1 MLLFGI
7 VFLFS
12 HFMLALECQLMFFFS
27 FFLRISY
34 QIFPHFK
41 LLHTKKKN
49 QCFVLIAFSSL
60 ARSVLPIGSR
70 PYVFYMSWNRASL
83 HVRGST
89 GADHALLP
97 PATPLSRISVKR
109 LNAQ

>member
-1 MLLFGI
+1 
-7 VFLFS
+7 
-12 HFMLALECQLMFFFS
+12 MFFFS
-27 FFLRISY
+27 SFLRISY

-89 GADHALLP
+89 GADHAPLP

>member
-1 MLLFGI
+1 
-7 VFLFS
+7 
-12 HFMLALECQLMFFFS
+12 MFFFS

-34 QIFPHFK
+34 QIFSLFK
-41 LLHTKKKN
+41 LLHTKKN

-60 ARSVLPIGSR
+60 ARSLLPIGSW

-83 HVRGST
+83 HVGGST
-89 GADHALLP
+89 GAGHAPLS